1 VSLAAIAAASFFIL
15 ARNGMLA
22 QYFLSTDTPSRE
34 PFLDNLSCLRCN
46 REIES
51 GQKSVAIYV
60 FAQTVGIR
68 PRQKSAVRRIC
79 FCPQCSVSLAMGP
92 GPEGALNLAAW
103 EMIREIVS
111 SDPTLTA
118 AAWESLRAID
128 GIIPANGANGNA
140 RQAVGGYLEF

>member
-1 VSLAAIAAASFFIL
+1 
-15 ARNGMLA
+15 
-22 QYFLSTDTPSRE
+22 
-34 PFLDNLSCLRCN
+34 
-46 REIES
+46 
-51 GQKSVAIYV
+51 
-60 FAQTVGIR
+60 
-68 PRQKSAVRRIC
+68 
-79 FCPQCSVSLAMGP
+79 MGP
-92 GPEGALNLAAW
+92 RPEGALNLAAW

>member
-1 VSLAAIAAASFFIL
+1 
-15 ARNGMLA
+15 
-22 QYFLSTDTPSRE
+22 
-34 PFLDNLSCLRCN
+34 
-46 REIES
+46 
-51 GQKSVAIYV
+51 
-60 FAQTVGIR
+60 
-68 PRQKSAVRRIC
+68 
-79 FCPQCSVSLAMGP
+79 MGP

-128 GIIPANGANGNA
+128 GIIPANDTSGNA